1 MTMTVTAQPIPVHV
15 TLRGHAGRHDRDYA
29 RTKVEQALAV
39 APGAVL
45 RAHVVLE
52 RRPDPA
58 VRRQARAEATV
69 DVAGTTLR
77 AHAVEPTM
85 HEAVDE
91 LEARLRRQLVR
102 MRDRS
107 RTRHRWTGIAE
118 EHEWRHGDRRREP
131 VPYFPRPE
139 GSRDVVRRKSFAS
152 APMTVDEAAYE
163 MDLLDHDFY
172 LFTHVTTGEPVLVH
186 RLPEGGYGVQGG
198 PEEATVGP
206 VTREPDP
213 PALTNDLARARMD
226 AGQEPFLFYCD
237 PDTGEG
243 RVLYRRYD
251 GHYGLIVLTD

>member
-1 MTMTVTAQPIPVHV
+1 MTVTAQPIPVHV
-15 TLRGHAGRHDRDYA
+15 TLRGHAGRQDRDHA
-29 RTKVEQALAV
+29 RAKVEQALAV
-39 APGAVL
+39 APAAVL
-45 RAHVVLE
+45 HAHVVLE

-69 DVAGTTLR
+69 DVGGTTLR

-85 HEAVDE
+85 DEAVDE
-91 LEARLRRQLVR
+91 LESRLRRQLVR
-102 MRDRS
+102 LRERT
-107 RTRHRWTGIAE
+107 RTRHRWTGVPE

-131 VPYFPRPE
+131 VPYFPRAE

-152 APMTVDEAAYE
+152 EPMTVDEAAYE

-172 LFTHVTTGEPVLVH
+172 LFRHAGTGEPVLVH
-186 RLPEGGYGVQGG
+186 RREAGGYGVQGG
-198 PEEATVGP
+198 PDEASVGP

-213 PALTNDLARARMD
+213 PELTNDLARARMD
-226 AGQEPFLFYCD
+226 AGQEALLFYRD
-237 PDTGEG
+237 PDTGDG